1 MFSKKGKSEL
11 GREESAWTRCGWG
24 NSCVVLALEEQGFAV
39 SFMKIPTME
48 IEEDK
53 SSPAWVLGASGVDKN
68 SSSEQGEWGL
78 GEGQTW
84 GSA

>member
-1 MFSKKGKSEL
+1 MFSKKEKSDL

-39 SFMKIPTME
+39 SFMKITTME

-53 SSPAWVLGASGVDKN
+53 SSPCLGAGCL
-68 SSSEQGEWGL
+68 WC
-78 GEGQTW
+78 GQEELL
-84 GSA
+84 